1 MGFKTSKALQSSN
14 IGGPKEKEQTLP
26 VHFEIQENTK
36 QKPVAYFR
44 AKILTIRYVS
54 TKSIHAINF
63 RNLY

>member
-36 QKPVAYFR
+36 QKPDAYLR
-44 AKILTIRYVS
+44 AKILTVRYLS
-54 TKSIHAINF
+54 TKTSHAINF

>member
-14 IGGPKEKEQTLP
+14 IGGLKEKEHTLP

-44 AKILTIRYVS
+44 AKILTVRYVS